1 MLAGAGSTYLNAA
14 RRRSL
19 TQRRLDVTLNR
30 RGAVGSLPRISK
42 PGRSCASAALPPGG
56 ARHARP
62 SARPGRPG
70 TPPLLV
76 KAHVSLIPLS
86 TAPRSPRDIPLKL
99 RATARGRCPT
109 ERPLNRGRR
118 SSRRPRRPCGRRRR
132 RRRRPRRRRRRR
144 RRRRAASVARR
155 RVSGSRLTRA
165 RVCHWRQLEARCVHW
180 CAIFALRCRSGS
192 EPIRFQ
198 SVSEPRPRPARMRD
212 TNQDT

>member
-1 MLAGAGSTYLNAA
+1 MLGQVGSTYLNAA
-14 RRRSL
+14 RQRSL
-19 TQRRLDVTLNR
+19 TQRRLDVKLNHLT
-30 RGAVGSLPRISK
+30 GGGSLPMIAK
-42 PGRSCASAALPPGG
+42 PGRSCASAARPPGG
-56 ARHARP
+56 ARRARP
-62 SARPGRPG
+62 SVGLARPG
-70 TPPLLV
+70 TPPLLT
-76 KAHVSLIPLS
+76 KARAARVLLS
-86 TAPRSPRDIPLKL
+86 TGPRSPRDIPLKS
-99 RATARGRCPT
+99 RATARGRFRM
-109 ERPLNRGRR
+109 ELPLNRGRR